1 MIPKYSQELFEKAKS
16 KDLLD
21 MQCEFCGNLF
31 KTTKNT
37 IQMCLKGDKFRKA
50 KFCSMRCSNNNKIT
64 KQEVKCKNCN
74 KVFFKTLG
82 QLKKCPNSFCSSS
95 CSATYNNTH
104 KTKGYRKSKF
114 EVYLEEILPL
124 KYPDLEFHFTR
135 KDAINSELDIY
146 IPILNLA
153 FELNGVF
160 HYEPIYGADKL
171 KQIQNNDNRK
181 FQACLEKN
189 IELCIIDV
197 SSMEYFKVSKCE
209 KYLNI
214 IFSIIDKKWRDI
226 SGSN

>member
-21 MQCEFCGNLF
+21 VQCEFCGNLF

-50 KFCSMRCSNNNKIT
+50 KFCSLKCSHENKIK
-64 KQEVKCKNCN
+64 KQSVVCKNCN
-74 KVFFKTLG
+74 IPFFKIPS
-82 QLKKCPNSFCSSS
+82 QIKKSSSNFCSRS
-95 CSATYNNTH
+95 CSAFYNNTH
-104 KTKGYRKSKF
+104 KTHGCRRSKF
-114 EVYLEEILPL
+114 EIYLEKILPP
-124 KYPDLEFHFTR
+124 KYPNLEFHFAR

-146 IPILNLA
+146 IPSLNLA
-153 FELNGVF
+153 FELNGIF
-160 HYEPIYGADKL
+160 HYEPIYGKDQLQK
-171 KQIQNNDNRK
+171 IQNNDNRK
-181 FQACLEKN
+181 YQACLEKG

-197 SSMEYFKVSKCE
+197 SGMEYFKPNKCE

-214 IFSIIDKKWRDI
+214 ILNVIEKKWRDI